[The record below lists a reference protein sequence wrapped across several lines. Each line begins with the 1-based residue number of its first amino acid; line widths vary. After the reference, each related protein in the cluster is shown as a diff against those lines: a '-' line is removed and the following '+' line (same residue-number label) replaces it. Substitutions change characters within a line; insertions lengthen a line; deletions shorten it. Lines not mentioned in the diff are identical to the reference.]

1 MRQQMEPKI
10 LRCQAVKCGF
20 RGGDWNNGSTNER
33 VSDRNNAA
41 NVDATRNNERGAR
54 FAKTTFF
61 MVGWLDKVKFVKL
74 ADAAGISVATG
85 TGRGIIE
92 KGMSKSDSSPRI
104 LREKTQYHSVD
115 ASAGWSRRH
124 KVSGCKVR
132 FTRRRLERWV
142 NQRTCLR
149 P

>member
-61 MVGWLDKVKFVKL
+61 IGGKMVEGKFMEL
-74 ADAAGISVATG
+74 ADEARIPAAYGPG
-85 TGRGIIE
+85 KRHIE
-92 KGMSKSDSSPRI
+92 KGMSKSDSSP
-104 LREKTQYHSVD
+104 
-115 ASAGWSRRH
+115 
-124 KVSGCKVR
+124 
-132 FTRRRLERWV
+132 
-142 NQRTCLR
+142 
-149 P
+149 